1 MIVQT
6 VCLWAWFP
14 AEDWSCEQDWMET
27 SGRHLIFPS
36 KVLGSLAISCK
47 QDTCIT
53 TIELSVIN
61 TAVIPVKEVIVES
74 VFTQYSLACD
84 FLSPPPPPPLC
95 DLQDAFAAFHGN
107 KTLVNMFLNPL
118 LVGELAPDQP
128 TFEPSKNESLIM
140 DFRELCTTVEKMGLM
155 KPNSFYFLALLF
167 HILLLDVASW
177 LILIYFGTS
186 LLPFV
191 ASLGLLTIAQVQA
204 AWLQHDLGHLSVFE
218 KTKWNHLL
226 HQFVMCHLIGASAKW
241 WTLLHSQHHAKPN
254 CFTKDPDTDIHP
266 FLFTLGKSLSV
277 ELGTK
282 KIKYMPYNYQHRYF
296 FVTMP
301 PLLFPAFFHFHTFYI
316 VFKKKLWV
324 DLAWQLSCFIRLFL
338 VQGYLLGPKN
348 FLLYYFLFRVLES
361 SWFVW
366 VSQMSHIPMN
376 VDYDKNLD
384 WVSTQL
390 QATCNVHQ
398 SYFNDWFT
406 GHLNFQIEHHLFP
419 RMPRHNFWKV
429 TPLVKSLCHKYGIEY
444 KCKPLLTAF
453 ADILQYVSVLT

>member
-1 MIVQT
+1 MAPQEEPKEAAAA
-6 VCLWAWFP
+6 LSQAARSPFP
-14 AEDWSCEQDWMET
+14 RRLFTWEEIRLRTRPEDPDREMWLVLERRVYDVRSFRE
-27 SGRHLIFPS
+27 RHPGGARIL
-36 KVLGSLAISCK
+36 
-47 QDTCIT
+47 
-53 TIELSVIN
+53 LSHVGQEA
-61 TAVIPVKEVIVES
+61 T
-74 VFTQYSLACD
+74 
-84 FLSPPPPPPLC
+84 
-95 DLQDAFAAFHGN
+95 DAFAAFHGN
-107 KTLVNMFLNPL
+107 KTLVNKFLNPL
-118 LVGELAPDQP
+118 LVGELAPDQS

-155 KPNSFYFLALLF
+155 KPNSFFFLALLF
-167 HILLLDVASW
+167 HILILDIASW
-177 LILIYFGTS
+177 LTLIYFGTS
-186 LLPFV
+186 LLPFM

-254 CFTKDPDTDIHP
+254 CFSKDPDTDVHP
-266 FLFTLGKSLSV
+266 FLFSLGKSLSV
-277 ELGTK
+277 ELGMK

-296 FVTMP
+296 FITMP
-301 PLLFPAFFHFHTFYI
+301 PLLFPAFFHFHTFY
-316 VFKKKLWV
+316 VVYKKKLWL

-338 VQGYLLGPKN
+338 VQGYILGPKS
-348 FLLYYFLFRVLES
+348 FLLYYFLFRIMES

-366 VSQMSHIPMN
+366 VSQMSHIPMDI
-376 VDYDKNLD
+376 DYDKNLD

-398 SYFNDWFT
+398 SHFNDWFT

-419 RMPRHNFWKV
+419 RMPRHNFWKAA
-429 TPLVKSLCHKYGIEY
+429 PLVKSLCHKYGIEY

-453 ADILQYVSVLT
+453 ADILHTLKDSGELWLDAYLHK